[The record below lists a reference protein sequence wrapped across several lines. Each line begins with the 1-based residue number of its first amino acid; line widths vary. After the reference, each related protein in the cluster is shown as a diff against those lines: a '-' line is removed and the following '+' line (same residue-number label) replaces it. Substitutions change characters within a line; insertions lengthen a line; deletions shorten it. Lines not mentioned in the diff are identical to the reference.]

1 MVNVTIY
8 IAYMDPMGL
17 GLHILPF
24 LDGTWALIRQSLC
37 PAARWDERLSNL
49 GQAGHGR
56 SLILFRKK
64 NAMWWLGDRR
74 KRGRHLNMLMASFHL
89 VPVHWYTMDGW
100 VQCVRGKH
108 PCFKHVDR
116 DVRLLPPSSDFVLG
130 MLFLYVSLLFW
141 GYCQSAPVQRQ
152 KLIAPMITHDYIF
165 SYQPFF
171 PYVFLRKEHSRLL
184 Y

>member
-1 MVNVTIY
+1 MEHGHWSGNPFVLLQDGMN
-8 IAYMDPMGL
+8 AFR
-17 GLHILPF
+17 ILARQATEDVPQLFQPQNMF
-24 LDGTWALIRQSLC
+24 LDPL
-37 PAARWDERLSNL
+37 PKN
-49 GQAGHGR
+49 HG
-56 SLILFRKK
+56 LLKGAKK

-74 KRGRHLNMLMASFHL
+74 KRGRHLNMLMASFRL
-89 VPVHWYTMDGW
+89 VPVHWYTVDGW

-165 SYQPFF
+165 KYQPFF
-171 PYVFLRKEHSRLL
+171 PFFLRKEHSGLL
-184 Y
+184 D

>member
-1 MVNVTIY
+1 
-8 IAYMDPMGL
+8 MDPMGL

-37 PAARWDERLSNL
+37 PAARWDERFRILAR
-49 GQAGHGR
+49 QATEEAW
-56 SLILFRKK
+56 SSSEKN

-74 KRGRHLNMLMASFHL
+74 KRGRHLNMLMASFRL

-130 MLFLYVSLLFW
+130 MLFLYVSLFFL
-141 GYCQSAPVQRQ
+141 GLLSVSPSTET
-152 KLIAPMITHDYIF
+152 KTNSTHDHPWLYLQLSTVF
-165 SYQPFF
+165 SICFSQKGT
-171 PYVFLRKEHSRLL
+171 L
-184 Y
+184 